1 MKYHVFVHSSV
12 FGHLDYFHFGA
23 VRSNAALNTHTHV
36 FVRSYVFKSLAK
48 IPRSGILGSNGK
60 FMFYLKT
67 NLWNSFPKWLY
78 HVIFPQAMHGD
89 FNLSSVSPA
98 FSMVCLFEYSHSSEC
113 VLVCHC
119 GFNLHFPND

>member
-60 FMFYLKT
+60 FMLYLKT